1 MLGWDR
7 GNREGGSVITGWWG
21 VQQRG
26 RGTQEE
32 AFVTS
37 TDGKGDGGIVLRGRG
52 VQAGKM
58 ETLAGPGFPCLEFE
72 GVPVF
77 LGC

>member
-1 MLGWDR
+1 ME
-7 GNREGGSVITGWWG
+7 REA
-21 VQQRG
+21 
-26 RGTQEE
+26 E
-32 AFVTS
+32 APRKEACVTS
-37 TDGKGDGGIVLRGRG
+37 TDGKGDGGIRLKGRG